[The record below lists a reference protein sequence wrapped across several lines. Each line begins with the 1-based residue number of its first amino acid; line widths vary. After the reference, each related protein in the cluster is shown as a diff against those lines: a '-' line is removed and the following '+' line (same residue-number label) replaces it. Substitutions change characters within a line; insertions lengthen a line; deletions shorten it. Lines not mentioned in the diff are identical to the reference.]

1 MSLTEHHA
9 VPVRKG
15 PPRPQDAISQI
26 PAAASAYEMTGEDE
40 IGDTLTQLAESGD
53 AITMYVPG
61 QREVVLGRILS
72 VDPEQ
77 PHFVME
83 LNEGMSL
90 EPGKVTF
97 VTWMRSAKLQ
107 FRLSSKD
114 WRALPGQPQLIPMDF
129 PETCS
134 VLNRRATE
142 RVEVPLGATCL
153 ATFVINVVNNTHNYE
168 LPIFDLS
175 LGGISMHCSKLNA
188 KGLIKGRKVHGV
200 VLELGDET
208 VEVEELEVRYTRPF
222 RSFLLG
228 EQVHLGCM
236 FTKLAPEQESKL
248 KLILEQISADLR

>member
-1 MSLTEHHA
+1 MSLTELHPA
-9 VPVRKG
+9 PIRKG

-26 PAAASAYEMTGEDE
+26 PANANAYELTTEDE

-53 AITMYVPG
+53 AITIYVPG
-61 QREVVLGRILS
+61 RREAVLGRILS

-83 LNEGMSL
+83 LNEGMTL

-97 VTWMRSAKLQ
+97 VTCLRSAKLQ

-114 WRALPGQPQLIPMDF
+114 WNALPGQPQHIPMVF
-129 PETCS
+129 PETCA

-142 RVEVPLGATCL
+142 RVEVPLGATCM
-153 ATFVINVVNNTHNYE
+153 ASFVITLLNNTHDYE

-175 LGGISMHCSKLNA
+175 LGGISLHCSKINA
-188 KGLIKGRKVHGV
+188 KGLIKGRKVHDV

-208 VEVEELEVRYTRPF
+208 VEVAELEVRYTRPF

-248 KLILEQISADLR
+248 KQVLAQISEDLR

>member
-1 MSLTEHHA
+1 MSLTELHP
-9 VPVRKG
+9 VPIRKG

-26 PAAASAYEMTGEDE
+26 PANANAYELTTEDE
-40 IGDTLTQLAESGD
+40 IGDMLTELAESGD
-53 AITMYVPG
+53 PISIYVPG
-61 QREVVLGRILS
+61 SREVVLGRVLS

-90 EPGKVTF
+90 QPGKLTF
-97 VTWMRSAKLQ
+97 VTWLRSAKLQ

-114 WRALPGQPQLIPMDF
+114 WNSLPGQPQHIPMDF
-129 PETCS
+129 PETCV

-142 RVEVPLGATCL
+142 RLEIPLGATCT
-153 ATFVINVVNNTHNYE
+153 ASFVINVVNNTHSYE

-175 LGGISMHCSKLNA
+175 LGGISLHCAKLNA
-188 KGLIKGRKVHGV
+188 KGLIKGRKVHDV

-208 VEVEELEVRYTRPF
+208 VEVAELEVRYTRPF

-236 FTKLAPEQESKL
+236 FTQLAPEEKSKIERVLQE
-248 KLILEQISADLR
+248 IRQG